1 MSSHFLDIL
10 ASFAIIKIEV
20 IVVRFKDEMID
31 FLSSAPG
38 KLLLILL
45 GLCIICLIYL
55 WSYL

>member
-1 MSSHFLDIL
+1 M
-10 ASFAIIKIEV
+10 
-20 IVVRFKDEMID
+20 RFKDEMID